1 MVFRSKIDLWLLI
14 VLIITAVIPL
24 TQAMAALQNGANWI
38 PHVLISGL
46 LALSFLWLLLSTN
59 YAIGRDTLMIQSGPF
74 RWRIPK
80 REITQITP
88 SRSVISSPALSLDR
102 LKIEYAG
109 GRNSILVSP
118 KDKNGFIQ
126 AVGITANAV

>member
-46 LALSFLWLLLSTN
+46 LGLSFFWLLLSTK
-59 YAIGRDTLMIQSGPF
+59 YTIGRDTLMIQSGPF

-80 REITQITP
+80 GEITQITP

-126 AVGITANAV
+126 AVGITANAA

>member
-74 RWRIPK
+74 R
-80 REITQITP
+80 
-88 SRSVISSPALSLDR
+88 
-102 LKIEYAG
+102 
-109 GRNSILVSP
+109 
-118 KDKNGFIQ
+118 
-126 AVGITANAV
+126 

>member
-14 VLIITAVIPL
+14 VLIITAAIPL
-24 TQAMAALQNGANWI
+24 TQAVAALQNGENWI

-46 LALSFLWLLLSTN
+46 LGICFLWLLRSTK
-59 YAIGRDTLMIQSGPF
+59 YTISRDTIVIQSGPF

-80 REITQITP
+80 AEITRI
-88 SRSVISSPALSLDR
+88 SSSKSVISSPALSLDR
-102 LKIEYAG
+102 LKIEYSG

-126 AVGITANAV
+126 AVGITANAA